1 MTIDLETMRH
11 AREALDES
19 VRRHLYSGNVTLV
32 DLGRPVRDGD
42 LRRHELAI
50 RFHVREK
57 LAGLGLE
64 RAVERGVTREI
75 APTIAGF
82 PTDVLKGVYRPH
94 SLFGW
99 PWWTGTWARPVDP
112 RAARSNPI
120 RGGISISD
128 AYTNGYGT
136 LGGKVID
143 RTTGEEMVLSNWH
156 VLVARWA
163 ARRGQPIYQPG
174 RLDGGTSSDTVASLA
189 RDAMSVGLDAAV
201 ATVDGSRGFI
211 NDQLGLGPVTG
222 VGDAELDTQVVK
234 SGRRTGITHGR
245 VTGIAGTATL
255 SYNAVERVI
264 RNVIAI
270 DPSQAF
276 TQVSA
281 PGDSGSVWLEDRT
294 WRALGLHFAGGDFP
308 ERALAIDLRSIL
320 DALNVELDTRRVEPW
335 TRPVGRIQAAAPERV
350 RRAPVG
356 AAGV

>member
-1 MTIDLETMRH
+1 MRIDPETMRQG
-11 AREALDES
+11 RGALDEG
-19 VRRHLYSGNVTLV
+19 VRSHLFDGNVTLV
-32 DLGRPVRDGD
+32 DLGRPFRDGD
-42 LRRHELAI
+42 LRQDELAI

-64 RAVERGVTREI
+64 AAVERGVTREI
-75 APTIAGF
+75 QQTIGGF
-82 PTDVLKGVYRPH
+82 PTDVLKGVYRPS

-99 PWWTGTWARPVDP
+99 PWWTGTWGRPVDP
-112 RAARSNPI
+112 RAARSDPI

-156 VLVARWA
+156 VLVARWT
-163 ARRGQPIYQPG
+163 ARRGQAIFQPG
-174 RLDGGTSSDTVASLA
+174 RLDGGMGSDTVAWLT

-201 ATVDGSRGFI
+201 ATVVGNRGFI

-222 VGDAELDTQVVK
+222 FGDAELDTQVVK
-234 SGRRTGITHGR
+234 SGRRTGITRGR
-245 VTGIAGTATL
+245 VTGIAGTAKL
-255 SYNAVERVI
+255 SYDAVERVI

-270 DPSQAF
+270 DPLHGF

-281 PGDSGSVWLEDRT
+281 PGDSGAMWLDDRR
-294 WRALGLHFAGGDFP
+294 RAVGLHFAGGDFP
-308 ERALAIDLRSIL
+308 ERALAIDLPSVL
-320 DALNVELDTRRVEPW
+320 DALNVDLDTRHVEPW
-335 TRPVGRIQAAAPERV
+335 SRTVGRIQTSAAPEPT

-356 AAGV
+356 AGG